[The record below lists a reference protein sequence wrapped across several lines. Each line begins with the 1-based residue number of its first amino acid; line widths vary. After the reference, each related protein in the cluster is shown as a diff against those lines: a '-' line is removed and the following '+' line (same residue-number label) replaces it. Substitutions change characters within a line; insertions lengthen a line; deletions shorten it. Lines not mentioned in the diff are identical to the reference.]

1 MLVAAE
7 NSPIA
12 PINSSTG
19 MPLSTWMFLKASSD
33 IFPGCGDAAW
43 APAPMYPGRSQR
55 AGWTNARST
64 FVFEGL
70 AEAAATCV
78 DTPTPLLTNATP
90 ISHAIV
96 APVTTSLSSL
106 DPICMLSPFL
116 GLISLDWAVLYADA

>member
-1 MLVAAE
+1 M
-7 NSPIA
+7 
-12 PINSSTG
+12 NSSTG
-19 MPLSTWMFLKASSD
+19 MPLSTWMFLNASSD

-43 APAPMYPGRSQR
+43 APAPAYPGRSQR
-55 AGWTNARST
+55 AGWTSARSAFVIEGT
-64 FVFEGL
+64 AEVFEGL

-96 APVTTSLSSL
+96 APVTTSLIRL
-106 DPICMLSPFL
+106 DPTCMLSPFL

>member
-12 PINSSTG
+12 PMNSSTG

-33 IFPGCGDAAW
+33 IFPGCVDAAW
-43 APAPMYPGRSQR
+43 APAPTNPGRSQR
-55 AGWTNARST
+55 AGWSNVRAA
-64 FVFEGL
+64 FVVEGL

-78 DTPTPLLTNATP
+78 DTPPPLLANATP

-96 APVTTSLSSL
+96 AAVTTSLTRL
-106 DPICMLSPFL
+106 DPTCMLSPFL
-116 GLISLDWAVLYADA
+116 GPISLDWAVLYADA

>member
-1 MLVAAE
+1 
-7 NSPIA
+7 
-12 PINSSTG
+12 
-19 MPLSTWMFLKASSD
+19 MFLKASSD
-33 IFPGCGDAAW
+33 IFPGCGDAAC
-43 APAPMYPGRSQR
+43 APAPTNPGRSQR

-96 APVTTSLSSL
+96 APVTTSLIRF
-106 DPICMLSPFL
+106 DPNCISSPFL
-116 GLISLDWAVLYADA
+116 A